1 MGHASG
7 LGAPSCDRAASCGG
21 REVSYAAG
29 LVAQLD
35 ESATRRLRPWKIK
48 KLKKCFAMFDKDKN
62 ALCGIGLGLQ
72 SIDREEG
79 KSGMIEMLSAAYDGC
94 VASVEALPISAA
106 EADDVLTHIE
116 LHLYGTKGSNSDKRE
131 SKELQRHHVNRLC
144 WGPTLMWRFAL
155 SIPLRLAT

>member
-1 MGHASG
+1 MEMGHASG

-62 ALCGIGLGLQ
+62 GVSRCI
-72 SIDREEG
+72 R
-79 KSGMIEMLSAAYDGC
+79 MP
-94 VASVEALPISAA
+94 SVKAISLTVWHWAWLA
-106 EADDVLTHIE
+106 EH
-116 LHLYGTKGSNSDKRE
+116 
-131 SKELQRHHVNRLC
+131 
-144 WGPTLMWRFAL
+144 
-155 SIPLRLAT
+155 

>member
-62 ALCGIGLGLQ
+62 GVSRCGHPSAISHCVALGLAC
-72 SIDREEG
+72 RALTG
-79 KSGMIEMLSAAYDGC
+79 RK
-94 VASVEALPISAA
+94 ASRA
-106 EADDVLTHIE
+106 
-116 LHLYGTKGSNSDKRE
+116 
-131 SKELQRHHVNRLC
+131 
-144 WGPTLMWRFAL
+144 
-155 SIPLRLAT
+155 